1 MIILGLGSNVGDRL
15 SYLDRAVK
23 RLSHFVY
30 GIRVSTILESKALL
44 PENAPA
50 SWDSSFL
57 NMALMGN
64 TMLTAHVLIDEIKR
78 LEADLGR
85 ATRGKWGPRE
95 IDIDI
100 LAYDDLIISNDR
112 IRIPH
117 PELLNRDFALMPFAE
132 LAPDW
137 RYPVEGAY
145 HGWRAEDIVREKRFV
160 YNAGLQPTDL
170 IIHV

>member
-23 RLSHFVY
+23 RLSGFIY
-30 GIRVSTILESKALL
+30 GIRLSSILESKALL

-57 NMALMGN
+57 NMALMAN
-64 TMLTAHVLIDEIKR
+64 TVLPAHVLIEEIKR

-85 ATRGKWGPRE
+85 STRGKWGPRE

-117 PELLNRDFALMPFAE
+117 PELLNRDFALLPFAE

-145 HGWRAEDIVREKRFV
+145 HGWRAADIAREKKFA
-160 YNAGLQPTDL
+160 YGPGLMPTGMTID
-170 IIHV
+170 V